1 MGIIKNKRAILR
13 YHNCKS
19 LRDSLNALNYAFKYC
34 DPQRLVNQSIRID
47 SDVQIT
53 DINNKVKKFD
63 LPGKE
68 STLVI
73 SVGKASEKMLV
84 GLVDKMSDSIKNAVL
99 IVPVGYVI
107 Q

>member
-1 MGIIKNKRAILR
+1 MSIIRNKDTILK

-19 LRDSLNALNYAFKYC
+19 LRDSLNALDYAFKYS
-34 DPQRLVNQSIRID
+34 DPERLVRDSIHIG
-47 SDVQIT
+47 SEVQIT
-53 DINNKVKKFD
+53 DINNKKQKFD

-84 GLVDKMSDSIKNAVL
+84 GFLNKMSDRF
-99 IVPVGYVI
+99 
-107 Q
+107 